1 MKWLWGEGEAAEIPS
16 DNAAQWRA
24 ALQRETMRL
33 RAIRPIPT
41 LESLSELH
49 RQQAAVIARNIA
61 PWTKEKEKEMARR
74 GHSALFISTLEG
86 LAALK
91 IRFPSALLTRF
102 SRFWR
107 TNGVNCVKR
116 KFQLF
121 QVASIDFSSLAANFT
136 RLPPQKTTS
145 PQKNEPLYVS
155 EKSRKTCKF
164 SCTPGIFAPRR

>member
-91 IRFPSALLTRF
+91 IRFPLGAPDQIFPLLEDEWRQLREAQVPTLP
-102 SRFWR
+102 SRFYR
-107 TNGVNCVKR
+107 LF
-116 KFQLF
+116 KFGSEF
-121 QVASIDFSSLAANFT
+121 YALAAAKDDIT
-136 RLPPQKTTS
+136 P
-145 PQKNEPLYVS
+145 
-155 EKSRKTCKF
+155 EKR
-164 SCTPGIFAPRR
+164 AALRQ